1 METTTIIFEVVG
13 RSKTEKLDRK
23 GNKTTIYKILLKSV
37 DAMNRLELSD
47 TNSTII
53 EKYPLKSTIAVKIG
67 NNPQTNL
74 ITE

>member
-23 GNKTTIYKILLKSV
+23 GNKTTIYKVILKSV
-37 DAMNRLELSD
+37 DGMNKLELSD
-47 TNSTII
+47 HSSAIV
-53 EKYPLKSTIAVKIG
+53 ERYPLKSTIAVKIG

-74 ITE
+74 TTE

>member
-1 METTTIIFEVVG
+1 LETSTIIFEVVG

-23 GNKTTIYKILLKSV
+23 GNKTTIYKVILKSV

-53 EKYPLKSTIAVKIG
+53 EKYPLKSDIAVKIG

-74 ITE
+74 PK